1 MAADQEIDSFVTKLK
16 HLLYSGYDATLNIE
30 TQDGKAFVTL
40 KAGLG
45 HIKSLH
51 YGYPNRQQSKV
62 SRSPSYF
69 RRQER
74 RREAKRNVVSS
85 VSTKSDENVVL
96 VKVDATEENLIECA
110 VEAQDGVCPN

>member
-45 HIKSLH
+45 HIKRLH

-74 RREAKRNVVSS
+74 RREARGNRDSAVNRNGNG
-85 VSTKSDENVVL
+85 DVL
-96 VKVDATEENLIECA
+96 IEGTEENTADVL
-110 VEAQDGVCPN
+110 